1 MATVTNNTKP
11 ASKQAATTSQSL
23 IETLRKLAGLTDEQ
37 VASLQSKSAELRAVT
52 GRNSTE
58 AAAAATAHDRAKLV
72 SSVSRLFASI
82 RDGERAYKS
91 PKPAANQRFLT
102 ALVNR
107 LGTKLGIDG
116 KHVTIL
122 VYTTSHDTSS
132 DTARASML
140 ATTAYESFCT
150 RVVRDTAAPADS
162 E

>member
-1 MATVTNNTKP
+1 MATTDNKP

-116 KHVTIL
+116 QHVTIL
-122 VYTTSHDTSS
+122 VYVTPHDTSS
-132 DTARASML
+132 DEARRSLASV
-140 ATTAYESFCT
+140 APYEVFST

>member
-1 MATVTNNTKP
+1 MATTDNKP

-37 VASLQSKSAELRAVT
+37 VTALQSKSAELRAVT

-58 AAAAATAHDRAKLV
+58 AAAAATAHERAKLV

-91 PKPAANQRFLT
+91 PKPAANQRFLK

-116 KHVTIL
+116 QHVTVA
-122 VYTTSHDTSS
+122 VYVTSHDTSS
-132 DTARASML
+132 NEARKQLASV
-140 ATTAYESFCT
+140 APYEVFST
-150 RVVRDTAAPADS
+150 RVVRDTTAPTDG